1 MTVNLGDRFEQLLT
15 ELIASGRFQNQEE
28 VIRAGL
34 RLLEDREYGYD
45 EALEAELVK
54 RLDSPSTPWTKA
66 DLAKIRKL
74 GRASAKRTRLKSA
87 A

>member
-1 MTVNLGDRFEQLLT
+1 MTVNLGDRFEKLLA
-15 ELIASGRFQNQEE
+15 ELIASGRFQNQDE

-45 EALEAELVK
+45 EALETELAK

-66 DLAKIRKL
+66 DMARIRKL
-74 GRASAKRTRLKSA
+74 GKASAKRTRLKSA